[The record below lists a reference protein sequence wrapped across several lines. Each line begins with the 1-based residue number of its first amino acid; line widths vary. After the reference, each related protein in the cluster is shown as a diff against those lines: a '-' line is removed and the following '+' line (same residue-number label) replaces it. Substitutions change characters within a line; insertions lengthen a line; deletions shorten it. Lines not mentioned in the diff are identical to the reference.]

1 MNVRLFRKG
10 LVNVIIFLVL
20 GAAGAPCIVA
30 EIQFLDSQ
38 QNNINESV
46 ELTCEIYGIEEAK
59 LHTVKFSKEEAVEIE
74 NVFDNL
80 KNELVAA
87 VTREETIKLLNETV
101 VSLHDY
107 GLLPHSIN
115 IAEVQQLVTGRFLS
129 KLSISILD
137 NIYSKHQEI
146 FDENVNSLC
155 LITGKT
161 SHTIFSVRP
170 FTPLYLS
177 SLAFGSLSYLCYVNG
192 LTFLEGIFNMLL
204 MTFFIPASLLF
215 RMSVIFSLPLSVGS
229 FVTFGYRTS
238 DPVQN
243 HYYPSE
249 GWVWTSGLNGIKD
262 WNDTFVGDVWFIN
275 SYYPPEV
282 TKYYVG
288 AVGFTGIKIGG
299 GLNRDAFFLGTTLQ
313 VGFDTDYPYP

>member
-1 MNVRLFRKG
+1 LLKKNLAITVVILFIDVAFAPSLSADIDTVTESKE
-10 LVNVIIFLVL
+10 FL
-20 GAAGAPCIVA
+20 
-30 EIQFLDSQ
+30 EI
-38 QNNINESV
+38 SV
-46 ELTCEIYGIEEAK
+46 DIYGPYGTDSHKVSLSEEDVDRIDA
-59 LHTVKFSKEEAVEIE
+59 LFDEIK
-74 NVFDNL
+74 NRLDN
-80 KNELVAA
+80 AT
-87 VTREETIKLLNETV
+87 TRGETADIFNDVV
-101 VSLHDY
+101 VSLDKLD
-107 GLLPHSIN
+107 LLRNLIVEE
-115 IAEVQQLVTGRFLS
+115 AQQLVTGRFHD
-129 KLSISILD
+129 KPPISILD
-137 NIYSKHQEI
+137 NLYSKHLDV
-146 FDENVNSLC
+146 FDDNHNFLC
-155 LITGKT
+155 LIAGETNR
-161 SHTIFSVRP
+161 TIIPGVL
-170 FTPLYLS
+170 FTANYLS
-177 SLAFGSLSYLCYVNG
+177 SLAFASLSYLCYVNG

-215 RMSVIFSLPLSVGS
+215 RMSVIFSLPLCVGS

-249 GWVWTSGLNGIKD
+249 GWVWTNGLNGIKE
-262 WNDTFVGDVWFIN
+262 WNGTFVGDIWFFN